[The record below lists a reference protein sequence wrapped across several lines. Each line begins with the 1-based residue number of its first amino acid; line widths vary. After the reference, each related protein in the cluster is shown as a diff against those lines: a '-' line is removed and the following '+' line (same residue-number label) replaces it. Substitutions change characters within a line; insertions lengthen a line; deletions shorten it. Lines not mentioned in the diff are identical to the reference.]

1 MKSKVFVGSPCTLNT
16 PGFYQISTK
25 NACIHR
31 TRYILI
37 FIISDCSTKTYKSF
51 PISWRNTNV
60 QSRVIFKTFCPI
72 LSFGRL
78 NITDICQIL
87 WLTKCAINTIP
98 RKFDKVRLPYY
109 RDSIKTSLFS
119 IYRGYHFVILN
130 SNRHFTAYSSH
141 LFGSSYKCI
150 ILHFGSILC
159 LHCKRDSYYSK
170 AFKGRK
176 SWTLQTVTRSA
187 ELFYSLYLDRDFEL
201 VN

>member
-1 MKSKVFVGSPCTLNT
+1 MGFLDLDPCISNFKSKYELILIWSFLFATPCTLNT

-51 PISWRNTNV
+51 PISWTNTNV

-98 RKFDKVRLPYY
+98 RNFDKVRLPKY
-109 RDSIKTSLFS
+109 RDSKHYLLFQS
-119 IYRGYHFVILN
+119 TGGYHTI
-130 SNRHFTAYSSH
+130 
-141 LFGSSYKCI
+141 
-150 ILHFGSILC
+150 
-159 LHCKRDSYYSK
+159 
-170 AFKGRK
+170 
-176 SWTLQTVTRSA
+176 
-187 ELFYSLYLDRDFEL
+187 
-201 VN
+201 

>member
-1 MKSKVFVGSPCTLNT
+1 MILKSKVFVGSPCTLNT

-37 FIISDCSTKTYKSF
+37 FIISDCSTKTYKSS

-98 RKFDKVRLPYY
+98 RKFDKVKLPKY
-109 RDSIKTSLFS
+109 RGCRNNSLFQ
-119 IYRGYHFVILN
+119 HKVFWNFTN
-130 SNRHFTAYSSH
+130 SNIHFTAYHSH

-187 ELFYSLYLDRDFEL
+187 ELLYSLHLDRDFKI